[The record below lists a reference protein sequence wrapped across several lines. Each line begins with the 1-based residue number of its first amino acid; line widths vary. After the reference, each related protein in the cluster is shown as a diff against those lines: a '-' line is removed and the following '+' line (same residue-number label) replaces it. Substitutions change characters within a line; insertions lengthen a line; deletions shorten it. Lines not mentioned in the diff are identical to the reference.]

1 MTYRQAII
9 MSYLETM
16 NAALEKLD
24 SDNDEVDFIKT
35 QVKISKVF
43 KRYLDHPAIAEMHAR
58 KLKEYS
64 IKDVDNY
71 LKSLKD
77 EKWRL
82 VTLKKR

>member
-9 MSYLETM
+9 MSYLETV

-24 SDNDEVDFIKT
+24 SDDDEVDFIRT

-43 KRYLDHPAIAEMHAR
+43 KRYLDSPVVAEMYS
-58 KLKEYS
+58 KKTGEYS

-71 LKSLKD
+71 LKSLK
-77 EKWRL
+77 EGK
-82 VTLKKR
+82 

>member
-1 MTYRQAII
+1 MTYREAII

-43 KRYLDHPAIAEMHAR
+43 KRYLDNQVVAEMHAK
-58 KLKEYS
+58 KLGECS

-71 LKSLKD
+71 LKSLKE
-77 EKWRL
+77 EK
-82 VTLKKR
+82 